1 MLSLLTMRPEKS
13 FDDDIILFLSYLE
26 KYRYNSDGV
35 STIRLKQVFKNKFD
49 RIIEYLTVGE
59 PGSIITTDNYTRI
72 YTDGVNLLRNLKQKK
87 EYQKQLLINENQ
99 LMFNMILS
107 LATGILALEAV
118 IKILNSNEILVKILF
133 LIILCSCFVLIVKN
147 GLFRNNN

>member
-35 STIRLKQVFKNKFD
+35 STIQLKQVFKNKFD